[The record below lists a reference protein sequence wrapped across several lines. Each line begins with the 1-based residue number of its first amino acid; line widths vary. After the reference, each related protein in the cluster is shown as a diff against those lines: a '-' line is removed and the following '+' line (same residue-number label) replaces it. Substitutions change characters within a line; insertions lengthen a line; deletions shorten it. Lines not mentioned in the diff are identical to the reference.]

1 MDESEFNLTEKH
13 QNSIHYIIHERFFI
27 TKTEYKHRYFVLK
40 QLKTKGVIIT
50 GIILAAITIASFSVW
65 LIPQSIPTR
74 FLVSNAQEDLDGLL
88 EQQKTILEY
97 TEEEFENMIN
107 GGITADDY
115 INIAEISHSQ
125 INSLIIKVIDSE
137 VPSEWNDSYVALLE
151 SLRSHNS
158 YLMETIVVA
167 KKLKDDPHADV
178 SSEMSKIGQ
187 YLRQADDYLAQSDSV
202 RP

>member
-1 MDESEFNLTEKH
+1 M
-13 QNSIHYIIHERFFI
+13 
-27 TKTEYKHRYFVLK
+27 
-40 QLKTKGVIIT
+40 IIT

-88 EQQKTILEY
+88 EQQKTILGY
-97 TEEEFENMIN
+97 TKEEFANMMN
-107 GGITADDY
+107 GSTTANNY

-151 SLRSHNS
+151 SLRAHNS
-158 YLMETIVVA
+158 YLMETIIVA
-167 KKLKDDPHADV
+167 KKLKDNPQADV
-178 SSEMSKIGQ
+178 SSEMSKIDQ
-187 YLRQADDYLAQSDSV
+187 YLRQADDFLAQSDSA

>member
-1 MDESEFNLTEKH
+1 MSSFLSQKQNRDDFDGSEACQFQL
-13 QNSIHYIIHERFFI
+13 Q
-27 TKTEYKHRYFVLK
+27 YKHRYFVLE

-97 TEEEFENMIN
+97 TGEEFENMIN

-167 KKLKDDPHADV
+167 KKLKDDPQADV

-187 YLRQADDYLAQSDSV
+187 YLRQADDYLAQSDSA

>member
-1 MDESEFNLTEKH
+1 MSNFLSQKQNRDDFDGSTTYQFQLQYKH
-13 QNSIHYIIHERFFI
+13 Q
-27 TKTEYKHRYFVLK
+27 YFVLK

-97 TEEEFENMIN
+97 TGKEFENMIN
-107 GGITADDY
+107 GGITADNY

-137 VPSEWNDSYVALLE
+137 VPSEWNNSYVALLE

-167 KKLKDDPHADV
+167 KKLKDNPQADV

-187 YLRQADDYLAQSDSV
+187 YLRQADDYLTQSDLA

>member
-1 MDESEFNLTEKH
+1 MSNFLSQK
-13 QNSIHYIIHERFFI
+13 QNRCDFDGSAVCQFQLQ
-27 TKTEYKHRYFVLK
+27 YKHRYFVLK
-40 QLKTKGVIIT
+40 QLKTKGIVIT

-74 FLVSNAQEDLDGLL
+74 FIVSNAQEDLDGLL
-88 EQQKTILEY
+88 EQQRTILEY
-97 TEEEFENMIN
+97 TGEEFENMIN

-115 INIAEISHSQ
+115 VNIAEISHSQ

-167 KKLKDDPHADV
+167 KKLKNDPQADV

-187 YLRQADDYLAQSDSV
+187 YLRQADDYLAQSDLA

>member
-1 MDESEFNLTEKH
+1 M
-13 QNSIHYIIHERFFI
+13 
-27 TKTEYKHRYFVLK
+27 
-40 QLKTKGVIIT
+40 KTKGVIIT

-97 TEEEFENMIN
+97 TGKEFENMIN
-107 GGITADDY
+107 GGITADNY

-137 VPSEWNDSYVALLE
+137 VPSEWNNSYVALLE

-167 KKLKDDPHADV
+167 KKLKDNPQADV

-187 YLRQADDYLAQSDSV
+187 YLRQADDYLTQSDLA

>member
-1 MDESEFNLTEKH
+1 MSSFLSQKQNRDDFDWSEACQFQL
-13 QNSIHYIIHERFFI
+13 Q
-27 TKTEYKHRYFVLK
+27 YKHRYFVLK

-97 TEEEFENMIN
+97 TGEEFENMIN

-167 KKLKDDPHADV
+167 KKLKDDPQADV
-178 SSEMSKIGQ
+178 SSELSKMGQ
-187 YLRQADDYLAQSDSV
+187 YLRQADDYLAQSDSA

>member
-1 MDESEFNLTEKH
+1 MSDFLSQK
-13 QNSIHYIIHERFFI
+13 QNRNGFDGNAACQFQLQ
-27 TKTEYKHRYFVLK
+27 YKHRYFVLK

>member
-1 MDESEFNLTEKH
+1 MSSFLSQKQSRDDFDGSEACQFQL
-13 QNSIHYIIHERFFI
+13 Q
-27 TKTEYKHRYFVLK
+27 YKHRYFVLK

-97 TEEEFENMIN
+97 TGEEFENMLN

-167 KKLKDDPHADV
+167 KKLKDDPQADV

-187 YLRQADDYLAQSDSV
+187 YLRQADDYLAQSDSA